1 MNLTI
6 SEVIALKKL
15 VHLLKGFDKAITKY
29 ELNTNR
35 SLIQLGPSGPFMS
48 SHYQI
53 QIIVLMTLIYP
64 NLSI

>member
-6 SEVIALKKL
+6 SEVTALTKL
-15 VHLLKGFDKAITKY
+15 VYLLKRSDKATTNY

-48 SHYQI
+48 SHCQI
-53 QIIVLMTLIYP
+53 
-64 NLSI
+64 

>member
-15 VHLLKGFDKAITKY
+15 VYLLKRFDKAIMNY

-35 SLIQLGPSGPFMS
+35 SLVQLGPSGPFMS
-48 SHYQI
+48 SHCQI
-53 QIIVLMTLIYP
+53 
-64 NLSI
+64 

>member
-48 SHYQI
+48 SHCQI
-53 QIIVLMTLIYP
+53 
-64 NLSI
+64 